1 MSYLA
6 TLKKKKKNLIYQ
18 GSETNQ
24 TIHSHNYLQSIL
36 HIMLVMVTGV

>member
-6 TLKKKKKNLIYQ
+6 TLEKKILIHQ
-18 GSETNQ
+18 DSETNQ